1 MTIPEYILYHLSRK
15 WPAPNRP
22 LKAGEGLSGEA
33 YHLAYA
39 MKMQY
44 LPCVQNGIRH
54 DIQGKEILEIG
65 CGHGGITCFL
75 AMNGAKRVVG
85 IDLNTYNLSIAEKF
99 HKQLVHNVLG
109 SSEARLNVEFLEKNA
124 TALDYP
130 SGCFDIVWAENVFE
144 HFMEPEAV
152 MKEAFRVLRPGGRLV
167 VPIFSSIYSKHGAH
181 VKQGLK
187 VPWSNLFFS
196 EKTICNTLFRLAQEN
211 PQVLEMYPG
220 LAENPSNIR
229 ELRRYKD
236 LNDITFGKFKRM
248 AVACGYQIESFQSR
262 VPGGIVRMCNL
273 VIRKVPVLRNSL
285 LHDVFS
291 TGASAILR
299 KPGKG

>member
-1 MTIPEYILYHLSRK
+1 MTFAEHILYRLSKK

-22 LKAGEGLSGEA
+22 LRAGEGLNGEA
-33 YHLAYA
+33 YHLEYA

-44 LPCVQNGIRH
+44 LPCVMNGIKY
-54 DIQGKEILEIG
+54 DFQGKEMLEIG
-65 CGHGGITCFL
+65 CGHGGISCFL

-85 IDLNTYNLSIAEKF
+85 IDLNTYNLDIAKKF
-99 HKQLVHNVLG
+99 HKQLIKNTFG
-109 SSEARLNVEFLEKNA
+109 DTEARLNVAFEEKNA

-130 SGCFDIVWAENVFE
+130 EGSFDIVWAENVFE

-152 MKEAFRVLRPGGRLV
+152 MREAFRVLRPGGRLI

-181 VKQGLK
+181 IKQGLK

-196 EKTICNTLFRLAQEN
+196 EKTICNTLYRLAEEN

-220 LAENPSNIR
+220 LSEKPNKLR
-229 ELRRYKD
+229 DLRRYKD

-248 AVACGYQIESFQSR
+248 AIGCGYQIESFQSQ
-262 VPGGIVRMCNL
+262 VPSGW
-273 VIRKVPVLRNSL
+273 IRLSNKMIRRIPVLRNSL
-285 LHDVFS
+285 LHDIFS
-291 TGASAILR
+291 TGAAAVLR
-299 KPGKG
+299 RPV